1 MLAAKSI
8 KYSYNSNNSF
18 EFPDFCLKSTEDLL
32 IIGDSGV
39 GKTTFL
45 NILGGLLL
53 PQSGSIT
60 LNGTNY
66 SDLSSKDLDKFR
78 GKNIGI
84 IFQSPYFVNNLNLMD
99 NLLFSL
105 FLSKNHQDK
114 NVVIELLNQVGL
126 KDKIYSK
133 PNDLSQGEKQRA
145 SIALAL
151 VKKPNLILAD
161 EPTSSLDDNN
171 CDLVVSLLKE
181 QSQLSKC
188 KLIII
193 THDARLKK
201 HFKNSIK
208 LCI

>member
-18 EFPDFCLKSTEDLL
+18 EFPDFCLESTEDLL

-66 SDLSSKDLDKFR
+66 SDLNSKDLDKFR
-78 GKNIGI
+78 GKKIGI

-114 NVVIELLNQVGL
+114 NVVIELLIQVGL
-126 KDKIYSK
+126 KDKLYSK

-171 CDLVVSLLKE
+171 CDLVVNLLKE

-208 LCI
+208 L

>member
-8 KYSYNSNNSF
+8 KYSYDSNNTF
-18 EFPDFCLKSTEDLL
+18 EFPDFCLESTEDLL
-32 IIGDSGV
+32 ILGDSGV

-66 SDLSSKDLDKFR
+66 SDLSNKDLDKFR

-84 IFQSPYFVNNLNLMD
+84 IFQSPYFVNNLNLID

-105 FLSKNHQDK
+105 FLSKNQQDK

-151 VKKPNLILAD
+151 IKKPNLILAD

-171 CDLVVSLLKE
+171 CNLVVSLLKE

-208 LCI
+208 L

>member
-8 KYSYNSNNSF
+8 KYSYNSNNKF
-18 EFPDFCLKSTEDLL
+18 EFPDFCLESTEDLL

-45 NILGGLLL
+45 NILGGLLS

-84 IFQSPYFVNNLNLMD
+84 IFQSPYFINNLNLMD

-208 LCI
+208 L

>member
-18 EFPDFCLKSTEDLL
+18 EFPDFCLESTEDLL

-45 NILGGLLL
+45 NILGGLLS

-66 SDLSSKDLDKFR
+66 SDLSNKDLDKFR

-105 FLSKNHQDK
+105 FLSQNQQDK

-126 KDKIYSK
+126 NDKIYSK

-181 QSQLSKC
+181 QSQLNKC

-208 LCI
+208 L

>member
-1 MLAAKSI
+1 MLTAKSI
-8 KYSYNSNNSF
+8 KYSYDPINTF
-18 EFPDFCLKSTEDLL
+18 KFPDFSLDSTEDLL
-32 IIGDSGV
+32 ILGDSGV

-53 PQSGSIT
+53 PQSGLIT

-66 SDLSSKDLDKFR
+66 TDLSNKDLDKFR

-105 FLSKNHQDK
+105 FLSKNQQDK

-126 KDKIYSK
+126 RDKIYSK

-181 QSQLSKC
+181 QSQLNKC

-208 LCI
+208 L

>member
-18 EFPDFCLKSTEDLL
+18 EFPDFCLESTEDLL

-201 HFKNSIK
+201 HFKNSVK
-208 LCI
+208 L

>member
-1 MLAAKSI
+1 MITAKSI
-8 KYSYNSNNSF
+8 KYSYDPINTF
-18 EFPDFCLKSTEDLL
+18 KFPDFSLDSTEGLL
-32 IIGDSGV
+32 ILGDSGV

-53 PQSGSIT
+53 PQSGLIT

-66 SDLSSKDLDKFR
+66 TDLSNKDLDKFR

-84 IFQSPYFVNNLNLMD
+84 IFQSSYFINNLNLKD

-105 FLSKNHQDK
+105 FLSKNQQDE

-126 KDKIYSK
+126 RDKIYSK

-181 QSQLSKC
+181 QSQINKC

-208 LCI
+208 L

>member
-18 EFPDFCLKSTEDLL
+18 EFPDFCLESTEDLL

-66 SDLSSKDLDKFR
+66 SDLRSKDLDKFR

-208 LCI
+208 L

>member
-1 MLAAKSI
+1 MLIVKSI
-8 KYSYNSNNSF
+8 KYSYNPKITF
-18 EFPDFCLKSTEDLL
+18 EFPDFSLDSTEELL
-32 IIGDSGV
+32 ILGDSGV

-53 PQSGSIT
+53 PQSGLIA

-66 SDLSSKDLDKFR
+66 TDLSNKDLDKFR

-105 FLSKNHQDK
+105 FLSKNYQDK
-114 NVVIELLNQVGL
+114 KVVMELLNQLGL
-126 KDKIYSK
+126 NDKIYSK

-181 QSQLSKC
+181 QSQLNKC

-201 HFKNSIK
+201 HFKNSII
-208 LCI
+208 L

>member
-8 KYSYNSNNSF
+8 KYSYDSNNKF
-18 EFPDFCLKSTEDLL
+18 EFPDFCLESTEDLL

-45 NILGGLLL
+45 NILGGLLS

-105 FLSKNHQDK
+105 FLSQNQQDK

-126 KDKIYSK
+126 NDKIYSK

-181 QSQLSKC
+181 QSQLNKC

-208 LCI
+208 L

>member
-1 MLAAKSI
+1 MLTVKSI
-8 KYSYNSNNSF
+8 KYSYDPNNTF
-18 EFPDFCLKSTEDLL
+18 EFPDFCLDSNEDLL
-32 IIGDSGV
+32 ILGDSGV

-53 PQSGSIT
+53 PQSGLIT

-66 SDLSSKDLDKFR
+66 SDLSNKDLDKFR
-78 GKNIGI
+78 GKNIGV

-114 NVVIELLNQVGL
+114 NVVIELLNQLGL
-126 KDKIYSK
+126 NDKIYSK

-181 QSQLSKC
+181 QSQLNKC

-208 LCI
+208 L

>member
-8 KYSYNSNNSF
+8 KYSYNSNNTF
-18 EFPDFCLKSTEDLL
+18 EFPDFCLESTEDLL
-32 IIGDSGV
+32 ILGDSGV

-66 SDLSSKDLDKFR
+66 SDLSNKDLDKFR

-84 IFQSPYFVNNLNLMD
+84 IFQSPYFVNNLNLID

-105 FLSKNHQDK
+105 FLSQNQQDK

-208 LCI
+208 L

>member
-1 MLAAKSI
+1 MLIAKSI
-8 KYSYNSNNSF
+8 KYSYDRINTF
-18 EFPDFCLKSTEDLL
+18 EFPDFGLDSTEDLL
-32 IIGDSGV
+32 ILGNSGV

-53 PQSGSIT
+53 PQSGLIT

-66 SDLSSKDLDKFR
+66 TELSNKDLDKFR

-84 IFQSPYFVNNLNLMD
+84 IFQSPYFVNNLDLMD

-105 FLSKNHQDK
+105 FLSKNQQDK
-114 NVVIELLNQVGL
+114 NIVIELLNQLGL
-126 KDKIYSK
+126 HDKIYSK

-171 CDLVVSLLKE
+171 CDLVVSLLKK
-181 QSQLSKC
+181 QSRLNKC

-208 LCI
+208 L

>member
-18 EFPDFCLKSTEDLL
+18 EFPDFCLESTEDLL

-60 LNGTNY
+60 LNETNY

-126 KDKIYSK
+126 KDKLYSK
-133 PNDLSQGEKQRA
+133 PNDLSLGEKQRA

-208 LCI
+208 L

>member
-8 KYSYNSNNSF
+8 KYSYDSNNKF
-18 EFPDFCLKSTEDLL
+18 EFPDFCLESTEDLL

-208 LCI
+208 L

>member
-18 EFPDFCLKSTEDLL
+18 EFPDFCLESTEDLL

-45 NILGGLLL
+45 NILGGLLS

-66 SDLSSKDLDKFR
+66 SDLSNKDLDKFR

-208 LCI
+208 L

>member
-1 MLAAKSI
+1 MLSAKSI

-18 EFPDFCLKSTEDLL
+18 EFPDFCLESTEDLL

-45 NILGGLLL
+45 NILGGLLS

-66 SDLSSKDLDKFR
+66 SDLSNKDLDKFR

-84 IFQSPYFVNNLNLMD
+84 IFQSPYFVNNLNLID

-105 FLSKNHQDK
+105 FLSKNQQDK

-126 KDKIYSK
+126 NDKIYSK

-181 QSQLSKC
+181 QSQLNKC

-208 LCI
+208 L

>member
-1 MLAAKSI
+1 MLVAKSI
-8 KYSYNSNNSF
+8 KYSYNSNNKF
-18 EFPDFCLKSTEDLL
+18 EFPDFCLESTEDLL

-45 NILGGLLL
+45 NILGGLLS

-66 SDLSSKDLDKFR
+66 SDLSNKDLDKFR

-105 FLSKNHQDK
+105 FLSQNHQDK

-181 QSQLSKC
+181 QSQLNKC

-208 LCI
+208 L

>member
-8 KYSYNSNNSF
+8 KYSYNSNNTF
-18 EFPDFCLKSTEDLL
+18 EFPDFCLESTEDLL
-32 IIGDSGV
+32 ILGDSGV

-53 PQSGSIT
+53 PQFGSIT

-66 SDLSSKDLDKFR
+66 SDLSNKDLDKFR

-84 IFQSPYFVNNLNLMD
+84 IFQSPYFVNNLNLVD

-105 FLSKNHQDK
+105 FLSKNQQDK

-151 VKKPNLILAD
+151 IKKPNLILAD

-171 CDLVVSLLKE
+171 CNLVVSLLKE

-208 LCI
+208 L

>member
-8 KYSYNSNNSF
+8 KYSYDSNNTF
-18 EFPDFCLKSTEDLL
+18 EFPDFCLESTEDLL
-32 IIGDSGV
+32 ILGDSGV

-66 SDLSSKDLDKFR
+66 SDLSNKDLDKFR

-84 IFQSPYFVNNLNLMD
+84 IFQSPYFVNNLNLVD

-105 FLSKNHQDK
+105 FLSKNQQDK

-151 VKKPNLILAD
+151 IKKPNLILAD

-171 CDLVVSLLKE
+171 CNLVVSLLKE

-208 LCI
+208 L

>member
-8 KYSYNSNNSF
+8 KYSYNSDNSF
-18 EFPDFCLKSTEDLL
+18 EFPDFCLESTEDLL

-151 VKKPNLILAD
+151 IKKPNLILAD

-208 LCI
+208 L

>member
-18 EFPDFCLKSTEDLL
+18 EFPDFCLESTEDLL

-60 LNGTNY
+60 LNETNY

-151 VKKPNLILAD
+151 VKKPNLILVD

-208 LCI
+208 L

>member
-8 KYSYNSNNSF
+8 KYSYDSNNKF
-18 EFPDFCLKSTEDLL
+18 EFPDFCLESTEDLL

-45 NILGGLLL
+45 NILGGLLP

-66 SDLSSKDLDKFR
+66 SDLSNKDLDKFR

-84 IFQSPYFVNNLNLMD
+84 IFQSPYFINNLNLMD

-105 FLSKNHQDK
+105 FLSKNQQDK
-114 NVVIELLNQVGL
+114 NIVIELLNQLGL
-126 KDKIYSK
+126 HDKIYSK

-181 QSQLSKC
+181 QSQLNKC

-208 LCI
+208 L

>member
-8 KYSYNSNNSF
+8 KYSYNSNNTF
-18 EFPDFCLKSTEDLL
+18 EFPDFCLESTEDLL
-32 IIGDSGV
+32 ILGDSGV

-208 LCI
+208 L

>member
-8 KYSYNSNNSF
+8 KYSYNSNNKF
-18 EFPDFCLKSTEDLL
+18 EFPDFCLESTEDLL

-45 NILGGLLL
+45 NILGGLLS
-53 PQSGSIT
+53 PRSGSIT

-66 SDLSSKDLDKFR
+66 SDLSNKDLDKFR

-105 FLSKNHQDK
+105 FLSQNQQDK

-126 KDKIYSK
+126 NDKIYSK

-151 VKKPNLILAD
+151 VKNQI
-161 EPTSSLDDNN
+161 
-171 CDLVVSLLKE
+171 
-181 QSQLSKC
+181 
-188 KLIII
+188 
-193 THDARLKK
+193 
-201 HFKNSIK
+201 
-208 LCI
+208 

>member
-8 KYSYNSNNSF
+8 KYSYNSNNKF
-18 EFPDFCLKSTEDLL
+18 EFPDFCLESTEDLL

-45 NILGGLLL
+45 NILGGLLS

-66 SDLSSKDLDKFR
+66 SDLSNKDLDKFR

-105 FLSKNHQDK
+105 FLSQNQQDK

-126 KDKIYSK
+126 NDKIYSK

-181 QSQLSKC
+181 QSQLNKC

-208 LCI
+208 L

>member
-8 KYSYNSNNSF
+8 KYSYNSNNTF
-18 EFPDFCLKSTEDLL
+18 EFPDFCLESTEDLL

-151 VKKPNLILAD
+151 IKKPNLILAD

-171 CDLVVSLLKE
+171 CDLVVNLLKE

-208 LCI
+208 L

>member
-18 EFPDFCLKSTEDLL
+18 EFPDFCLESTEDLL

-66 SDLSSKDLDKFR
+66 SDLSSKDLDNFR

-208 LCI
+208 L

>member
-8 KYSYNSNNSF
+8 KYSYNSNNTF
-18 EFPDFCLKSTEDLL
+18 EFPDFCLESTEDLL

-208 LCI
+208 L

>member
-18 EFPDFCLKSTEDLL
+18 EFPDFCLESAEDLL

-208 LCI
+208 L

>member
-8 KYSYNSNNSF
+8 KYSYNTNNTF
-18 EFPDFCLKSTEDLL
+18 EFPDFCLESTEDLL

-208 LCI
+208 L

>member
-8 KYSYNSNNSF
+8 KYSYNTNNTF
-18 EFPDFCLKSTEDLL
+18 EFPDFCLESTEDLL

-181 QSQLSKC
+181 QSQLNKC

-208 LCI
+208 L

>member
-8 KYSYNSNNSF
+8 KYSYNSNNTF
-18 EFPDFCLKSTEDLL
+18 EFPDFCLESTEELL

-45 NILGGLLL
+45 NILGGLLS

-66 SDLSSKDLDKFR
+66 SDLSNKDLDKFR

-84 IFQSPYFVNNLNLMD
+84 IFQSPYFVNNLNLID

-105 FLSKNHQDK
+105 FLSKNQQDK

-208 LCI
+208 L

>member
-18 EFPDFCLKSTEDLL
+18 EFPDFCLESTEDLL

-114 NVVIELLNQVGL
+114 NIVIELLNQVGL

-201 HFKNSIK
+201 HFKNSVK
-208 LCI
+208 L

>member
-8 KYSYNSNNSF
+8 KYSYNSNNTF
-18 EFPDFCLKSTEDLL
+18 EFPDFCLESTEDLL

-171 CDLVVSLLKE
+171 CDLVVNLLKE

-208 LCI
+208 L

>member
-8 KYSYNSNNSF
+8 KYSYNSNNTF
-18 EFPDFCLKSTEDLL
+18 EFPDFCLESTEDLL

-66 SDLSSKDLDKFR
+66 SDLNSKDLDKFR

-105 FLSKNHQDK
+105 FLSKNHKDK
-114 NVVIELLNQVGL
+114 NVVIEILNQVGL

-181 QSQLSKC
+181 QSQLNKC

-201 HFKNSIK
+201 HFKNSMK
-208 LCI
+208 L

>member
-8 KYSYNSNNSF
+8 KYSYNSNNKF
-18 EFPDFCLKSTEDLL
+18 EFPDFCLESTEDLL

-45 NILGGLLL
+45 NILGGLLS
-53 PQSGSIT
+53 PRSGSIT

-66 SDLSSKDLDKFR
+66 SDLSNKDLDKFR

-105 FLSKNHQDK
+105 FLSQNQQDK

-126 KDKIYSK
+126 NDKIYSK

-181 QSQLSKC
+181 QSQLNKC

-208 LCI
+208 L

>member
-8 KYSYNSNNSF
+8 KYSYDSNNTF
-18 EFPDFCLKSTEDLL
+18 EFPDFCLESTEDLL
-32 IIGDSGV
+32 ILGDSGV

-66 SDLSSKDLDKFR
+66 SDLNSKDLDKFR

-84 IFQSPYFVNNLNLMD
+84 IFQSPYFVNNLNLVD

-105 FLSKNHQDK
+105 FLSKNQQDK

-151 VKKPNLILAD
+151 IKKPNLILAD

-171 CDLVVSLLKE
+171 CNLVVSLLKE

-208 LCI
+208 L

>member
-1 MLAAKSI
+1 MLIAKSI
-8 KYSYNSNNSF
+8 KYSYDRINTF
-18 EFPDFCLKSTEDLL
+18 EFPDFGLDSTEDLL
-32 IIGDSGV
+32 ILGNSGV

-53 PQSGSIT
+53 PQSGLIT

-66 SDLSSKDLDKFR
+66 TELSNKDLDKFR

-105 FLSKNHQDK
+105 FLSKNQQDK

-126 KDKIYSK
+126 NDKIYSK

-171 CDLVVSLLKE
+171 CDLVVSLLKK
-181 QSQLSKC
+181 QSRLNKC

-208 LCI
+208 L

>member
-8 KYSYNSNNSF
+8 KYSYNSNNKF
-18 EFPDFCLKSTEDLL
+18 EFPDFCLESTEDLL

-45 NILGGLLL
+45 NILGGLLS

-66 SDLSSKDLDKFR
+66 SDLSNKDLDKFR

-105 FLSKNHQDK
+105 FLSKNQQDK

-126 KDKIYSK
+126 RDKIYSK

-181 QSQLSKC
+181 QSQLNKC

-193 THDARLKK
+193 THDVRLKK

-208 LCI
+208 L